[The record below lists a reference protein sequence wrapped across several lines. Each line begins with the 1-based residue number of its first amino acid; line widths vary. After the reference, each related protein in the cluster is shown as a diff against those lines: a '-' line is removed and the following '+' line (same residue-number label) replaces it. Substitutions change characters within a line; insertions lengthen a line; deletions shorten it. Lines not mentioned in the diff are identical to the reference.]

1 MGICTDNN
9 YKIRRDGV
17 IFLKEYLQQDK
28 KKIIESERW
37 CDIYLPLLMD
47 FLKRFT
53 KGISYR
59 DLLRNRLATFR
70 KSSGDFQ

>member
-17 IFLKEYLQQDK
+17 IFLKEYLQQDRD
-28 KKIIESERW
+28 KIIESERW

-47 FLKRFT
+47 FLNDE
-53 KGISYR
+53 
-59 DLLRNRLATFR
+59 DLHIQIDAIEACCLVLDQL
-70 KSSGDFQ
+70 SPEQID